1 MNNTV
6 TKLIASIAILAAS
19 ASFANAEGQNNNSEA
34 VELPTYSVEGID
46 AMPSLTKRPLPRVS
60 SDLVGSQITLKFTIS
75 AKGKPTGVESAKP
88 LHSIQYPRDRD
99 FTVEMI
105 NAVKHW
111 RFDPARGTNGEAKA
125 LTVLMPI
132 QVTERDDEAVVQA
145 SFKPIAAN

>member
-6 TKLIASIAILAAS
+6 SKLIASIAIFAAS
-19 ASFANAEGQNNNSEA
+19 AAFASAEGQSQEA
-34 VELPTYSVEGID
+34 VELPAYSVEGID
-46 AMPSLTKRPLPRVS
+46 SMPTLTKRSLPRVS
-60 SDLVGSQITLKFTIS
+60 SNLVGSQITLKFTIN

-99 FTVEMI
+99 FAVDMI

-111 RFDPARGTNGEAKA
+111 RFEPARGSNGEAKA

-132 QVTERDDEAVVQA
+132 QVTERDDKAIVQA
-145 SFKPIAAN
+145 SFKPVSAN